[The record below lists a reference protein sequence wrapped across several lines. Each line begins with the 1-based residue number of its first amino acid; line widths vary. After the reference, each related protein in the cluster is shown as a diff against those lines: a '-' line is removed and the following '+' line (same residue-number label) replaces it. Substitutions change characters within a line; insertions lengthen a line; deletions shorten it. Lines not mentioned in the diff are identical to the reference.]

1 MARPWTVPTLLQTLS
16 RTASHKVRFL
26 ETNHITRLRRPVR
39 MHGTLQYTPP
49 STLVMRQSGPRKG
62 VYRIEGDRLFVNGA
76 QHGVPVERYPGVM
89 AIVSGF
95 EGLLSGNYALL
106 AHDFRVH
113 LAGSRKAW
121 ELTLRPRLASLRK
134 ALTEVVVTGR
144 GGQLVEI
151 TTRVPDG
158 DTSNMHILP

>member
-1 MARPWTVPTLLQTLS
+1 MLLRTLS

-26 ETNHITRLRRPVR
+26 ETNHIARLRRPVH
-39 MHGTLQYTPP
+39 MQGTLQYKPP
-49 STLVMRQSGPRKG
+49 STLVMKQSGAHKG
-62 VYRIEGDRLFVNGA
+62 IYRIEGDRLFVNQA
-76 QHGVPVERYPGVM
+76 RHGVPVERYPGVL

-106 AHDFRVH
+106 THDFRVH
-113 LAGSRKAW
+113 LAGSRAAW
-121 ELTLRPRLASLRK
+121 RLMLRPRMVSLQK

-151 TTRVPDG
+151 MTRVPNG
-158 DTSNMHILP
+158 DSSDMHILP